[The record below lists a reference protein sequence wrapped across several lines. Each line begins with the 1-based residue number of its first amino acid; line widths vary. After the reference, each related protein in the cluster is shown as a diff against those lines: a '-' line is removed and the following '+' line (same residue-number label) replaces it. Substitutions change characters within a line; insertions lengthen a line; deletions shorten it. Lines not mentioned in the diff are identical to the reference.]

1 MATTI
6 PEWITA
12 VAAASGIP
20 VATLALL
27 FAARQLRGERRAT
40 EGQRQIAQAQFL
52 LALDDAF
59 RQHEATHRKFRPA
72 TGTPTS
78 TVGLWHGRNAR
89 GPTTPEE
96 WADVEAY
103 MGLFERVNVM
113 IDQRLLDVAV
123 IQRLRGYRV
132 TNILTNPFVM
142 KEKLT
147 KRADDWDDFIALAK
161 RLNRWPNDAGTN

>member
-1 MATTI
+1 MANTL
-6 PEWITA
+6 EWIAAGATA
-12 VAAASGIP
+12 AGVP

-27 FAARQLRGERRAT
+27 FGARQLRGERRA
-40 EGQRQIAQAQFL
+40 AQAQFL

-59 RQHEATHRKFRPA
+59 RQHDATHRKFRPA
-72 TGTPTS
+72 TGPPTPT
-78 TVGLWHGRNAR
+78 VGEWHGKDAK

-113 IDQRLLDVAV
+113 IDQGLLDEAV
-123 IQRLRGYRV
+123 VQRLRGYRV
-132 TNILTNPFVM
+132 TNIVSNPFVM

-147 KRADDWDDFIALAK
+147 ERADQWDDFIALAK
-161 RLNRWPNDAGTN
+161 RLGRWPESAGTSHE